1 MKQATKKQVKRRNK
15 CNMWTVA
22 VGKIEPKQPL
32 IVWTMLDDKFVGIYR
47 DDVDVDKVEVS
58 IQ

>member
-1 MKQATKKQVKRRNK
+1 MTQATKKQAKRRNR

-47 DDVDVDKVEVS
+47 DDMDVDYSQPEV
-58 IQ
+58 Q

>member
-1 MKQATKKQVKRRNK
+1 MTQATKKQVKRRNK
-15 CNMWTVA
+15 WTVA

-47 DDVDVDKVEVS
+47 DDMDVDYSQPEV
-58 IQ
+58 Q